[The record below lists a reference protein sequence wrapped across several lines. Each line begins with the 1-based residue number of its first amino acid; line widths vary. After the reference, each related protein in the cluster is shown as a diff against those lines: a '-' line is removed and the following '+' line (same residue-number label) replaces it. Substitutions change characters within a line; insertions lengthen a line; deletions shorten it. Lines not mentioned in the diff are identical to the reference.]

1 MLMECLFVF
10 VAMTASDFLW
20 TKYILATTG
29 GFPFKAAIWSS
40 SIILVNSLAVIVY
53 VTNHWTIL
61 AAALGAFVGTF
72 VSVKLVKP
80 KPPVGVGLHP

>member
-20 TKYILATTG
+20 TKYIIATTG
-29 GFPFKAAIWSS
+29 GLPLKAAIWSS
-40 SIILVNSLAVIVY
+40 SIILINSIAVCVY
-53 VTNHWTIL
+53 VANHWTIV

-72 VSVKLVKP
+72 ISVKRVKP
-80 KPPVGVGLHP
+80 QPPRGVGLHP